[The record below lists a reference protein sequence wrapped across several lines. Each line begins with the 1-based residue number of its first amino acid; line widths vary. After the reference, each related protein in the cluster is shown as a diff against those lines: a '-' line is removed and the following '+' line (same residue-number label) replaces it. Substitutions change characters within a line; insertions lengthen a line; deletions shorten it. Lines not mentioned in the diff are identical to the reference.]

1 MQQRIDE
8 KHECDVA
15 GCPAGGETMG
25 TGTNIRGHHG
35 PLARGPDRRA
45 PSGAFV
51 EGVIAA
57 ALGRILFYEK
67 AAGGRFSCRE
77 NSFAIMKLEEALH
90 WLNARTVRREAH
102 DVEGTY
108 AA

>member
-25 TGTNIRGHHG
+25 VGINIRWQDG
-35 PLARGPDRRA
+35 PLGRGPDRLA
-45 PSGAFV
+45 PNGAFV

-57 ALGRILFYEK
+57 ALGRLWFYQKEMD
-67 AAGGRFSCRE
+67 GRFSCRE
-77 NSFAIMKLEEALH
+77 NSIAIMKLEEALH
-90 WLNARTVRREAH
+90 WLNARTADREAR
-102 DVEGTY
+102 DVEGTQVS
-108 AA
+108 